1 MIERKKLYKK
11 GKLWCVALL
20 TTVATG
26 IAFVGGGKSIRPSRQ

>member
-26 IAFVGGGKSIRPSRQ
+26 IALGGGKLIRPSRQ

>member
-26 IAFVGGGKSIRPSRQ
+26 IALGGKSIRPSRQ

>member
-26 IAFVGGGKSIRPSRQ
+26 IAFVGGKSIRPSRQ